1 MKLCPGIPE
10 TTDTDEVISI
20 YTTKAS
26 DVDRTMYS
34 YTKVTYTGRALI
46 HVPERSQTQKRLN
59 PCAP

>member
-1 MKLCPGIPE
+1 MKLCPGRPE
-10 TTDTDEVISI
+10 TTDTYEVISI

-34 YTKVTYTGRALI
+34 YTKLTYTGRVLI
-46 HVPERSQTQKRLN
+46 QVPERSQTQIRLN